1 MDLGTA
7 VRENRIEGAKT
18 RKGAKGEEDEMF
30 KNEMLESTWR
40 MRILVE
46 AVEGAMEGKNK
57 RAAEDV
63 ESVESVESVEEV
75 VVDRNDPV
83 ARAKRRADLLA
94 EWEALD

>member
-1 MDLGTA
+1 MNLGTA
-7 VRENRIEGAKT
+7 VRENRIEGAKI

-30 KNEMLESTWR
+30 KNEMLESAWR
-40 MRILVE
+40 MKILVE
-46 AVEGAMEGKNK
+46 AVEGAMERKAG
-57 RAAEDV
+57 RAE
-63 ESVESVESVEEV
+63 ESEEV